1 MGVRTTKYYG
11 KAKDSTTDK
20 INHINKRIGNI
31 KNRIFNM
38 NLPHNV
44 EIALRNRMRTVSVFL
59 GLLALVSMF
68 FMSQSRLYLIT
79 ALLAGFIAMI
89 IDFIVEYH
97 GISQKAWDYPTKHIS
112 FRKVPI
118 EVPFMFFSCGILAT
132 FAAYMFSSEA
142 MVSAITDSVIAG
154 ISTVQVILLLIATFF
169 IFQYFRRAV
178 KSMIFGILPLGI
190 ALYLSFPNPWILVL
204 AILPMYV
211 DYYLEKRLVKSAHLD
226 YDRYSEEVAIN
237 VAINY
242 FPSAL
247 IMFGIVAL
255 LLSVVGGVL

>member
-1 MGVRTTKYYG
+1 MGARTTKYYG
-11 KAKDSTTDK
+11 KAKDSTTNQ
-20 INHINKRIGNI
+20 ISHINKRIGNI

-38 NLPHNV
+38 NLPQNV
-44 EIALRNRMRTVSVFL
+44 EIALRNRMRAVSVFL

-97 GISQKAWDYPTKHIS
+97 GISQNAWDYPTKHIS

-118 EVPFMFFSCGILAT
+118 EVPFMFFSCGIIAT
-132 FAAYMFSSEA
+132 FAAYSFSTEA
-142 MVSAITDSVIAG
+142 MVAAISEPAIAG
-154 ISTVQVILLLIATFF
+154 ISTVQVLLLITSMFF

-178 KSMIFGILPLGI
+178 KSMIFGVLPLGL
-190 ALYLSFPNPWILVL
+190 AMYLSFPNPWVLVL

-211 DYYLEKRLVKSAHLD
+211 DYYLEKRLVKSAQIE
-226 YDRYSEEVAIN
+226 YDKYSEEVALN
-237 VAINY
+237 VAISY

-247 IMFGIVAL
+247 LMFGIIAVLLGVVAVWL
-255 LLSVVGGVL
+255 